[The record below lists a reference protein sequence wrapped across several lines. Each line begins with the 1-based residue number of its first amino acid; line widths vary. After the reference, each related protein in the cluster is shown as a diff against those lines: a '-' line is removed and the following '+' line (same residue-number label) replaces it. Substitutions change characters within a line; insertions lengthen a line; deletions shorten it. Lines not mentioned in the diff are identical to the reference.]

1 MLFRRRQK
9 PGAKERF
16 QAWVWPRRGW
26 RRAMNYVLHRVK
38 RLPGSPHAIALGFA
52 AGAFA
57 SFTPLVGFHFLL
69 GFLVAYLIGGNLIAS
84 ALGTFVGNPLTFP
97 FIWFA
102 TYTVG
107 SLILGIE
114 LDQAATSAMPVIEL
128 GTLWTDWG
136 QFWLDFWDKIW
147 PVIKP
152 MLVAGVPM
160 GIAVGALCYWLV
172 KMAVSAYQ
180 TKRRSRIEANGV
192 GKKSPKPQAEETS
205 L

>member
-1 MLFRRRQK
+1 MLFKRRQN

-16 QAWVWPRRGW
+16 QAWIWPRRGW
-26 RRAMNYVLHRVK
+26 RRAWNYVLHRVK
-38 RLPGSPHAIALGFA
+38 RLSGSPHAIALGFA

-57 SFTPLVGFHFLL
+57 SFTPFVGFHFLL
-69 GFLVAYLIGGNLIAS
+69 GFLVAYLVGGNLIAS

-102 TYTVG
+102 TYTLG
-107 SLILGIE
+107 SLMLGIE

-128 GTLWTDWG
+128 GMLWTDWG

-160 GIAVGALCYWLV
+160 GIAVGAICYWLV
-172 KMAVSAYQ
+172 KIAVSAYQ

-192 GKKSPKPQAEETS
+192 GKKSPKSQAEETS